1 MNQPAGFTLRHGKV
15 VDVDPF
21 AVIFNRAFPYEAVHM
36 LIAAYLV
43 GGFLIASVYAAAM
56 LRGRRDR
63 YHRLGFL
70 IAFSVGAIA
79 APVQIVVGDTVAR
92 AVYHDQPE
100 KFAAM
105 EYVMRTG
112 DHVPEI
118 IGGYLDSRGRE
129 HAGIT
134 IPDLASLLSGYSVST
149 EIQGLDTFP
158 ANARPTYR
166 QATVVHLAWDTMVG
180 IGTAL
185 AALAV
190 WFGVTWWRRKE
201 LPATRWFLRLAASA
215 GIASVVAL
223 EAGWVVTEV
232 GRQPWIVRNLMRVED
247 GATTDHGVWITFVVI
262 LAVYLAVAT
271 VTILVL
277 RTMARRWREGAVL
290 AVPYA
295 PRDSR

>member
-1 MNQPAGFTLRHGKV
+1 
-15 VDVDPF
+15 
-21 AVIFNRAFPYEAVHM
+21 
-36 LIAAYLV
+36 
-43 GGFLIASVYAAAM
+43 
-56 LRGRRDR
+56 
-63 YHRLGFL
+63 
-70 IAFSVGAIA
+70 
-79 APVQIVVGDTVAR
+79 
-92 AVYHDQPE
+92 
-100 KFAAM
+100 
-105 EYVMRTG
+105 
-112 DHVPEI
+112 
-118 IGGYLDSRGRE
+118 
-129 HAGIT
+129 
-134 IPDLASLLSGYSVST
+134 
-149 EIQGLDTFP
+149 
-158 ANARPTYR
+158 
-166 QATVVHLAWDTMVG
+166 MVG

-190 WFGVTWWRRKE
+190 WFGFTWWRRKE
-201 LPATRWFLRLAASA
+201 LPATRWFLRLAAAA

-295 PRDSR
+295 PPRDSR